1 MALALGSF
9 DFRWESKLFCI
20 ARGSRL
26 PAPIRPVANT
36 TQSQM
41 PFIYLRFTVFAKSI
55 GEANGASMIKIVLVA
70 RANQPILVFHLNRLD
85 IEPCVICDSDSP
97 DQRTINT
104 INNIIYRFV
113 AIATFRITL
122 KIGHLPVSKYTDV

>member
-26 PAPIRPVANT
+26 PVPIRPVANT

-55 GEANGASMIKIVLVA
+55 GEANWASMIKIVLVA
-70 RANQPILVFHLNRLD
+70 RANPNSIGFPSQSPTLNRVSLVN
-85 IEPCVICDSDSP
+85 PNRP
-97 DQRTINT
+97 
-104 INNIIYRFV
+104 NNNKQII
-113 AIATFRITL
+113 
-122 KIGHLPVSKYTDV
+122 